1 MAAPMTPAGLRK
13 KAEHYRTLAS
23 TISDPRTIDAL
34 QSLAVEFE
42 AQADR
47 LEKDSKPEER

>member
-1 MAAPMTPAGLRK
+1 MDAPMTPAGLRK
-13 KAEHYRTLAS
+13 KAERYRALTS

-34 QSLAVEFE
+34 HTLAAEFE

-47 LEKDSKPEER
+47 LEKDSKQEEG

>member
-1 MAAPMTPAGLRK
+1 MAAPITPAGLRK
-13 KAEHYRTLAS
+13 KAEHYRTLTS

-34 QSLAVEFE
+34 HTLAAEFE

-47 LEKDSKPEER
+47 LEKDSELEER

>member
-13 KAEHYRTLAS
+13 KAEHYRALAC

-34 QSLAVEFE
+34 QSLAAEFE
-42 AQADR
+42 KQADR
-47 LEKDSKPEER
+47 LEQDSKPEER

>member
-1 MAAPMTPAGLRK
+1 MAKSVTPTELRE
-13 KAEHYRTLAS
+13 KAERYRALTS

-34 QSLAVEFE
+34 HSLAAEFE

-47 LEKDSKPEER
+47 LEKDGKPEER

>member
-1 MAAPMTPAGLRK
+1 MAVPMTPAGLRE
-13 KAEHYRTLAS
+13 KAEHYRALVF

-34 QSLAVEFE
+34 HSLAAEFE

-47 LEKDSKPEER
+47 LEKDSKPEEG